1 MTEVLF
7 EITKDQLE
15 TGLRGVPVG
24 YCTTSTVD
32 PMKGLFYAG
41 RPVTELSTWRPEEVI
56 YLLMFGKMSKRSKL
70 KPETIQA
77 IEKLP
82 RQGHPMKLFSSAL
95 LIAWMLE

>member
-1 MTEVLF
+1 MTDVLF

-41 RPVTELSTWRPEEVI
+41 RPVTELSAWRPEEVI
-56 YLLMFGKMSKRSKL
+56 YLIMFG
-70 KPETIQA
+70 
-77 IEKLP
+77 
-82 RQGHPMKLFSSAL
+82 
-95 LIAWMLE
+95 